1 MSEHEKIKSVRDFM
15 GLYRKREQVKR
26 FTKTAT
32 AMWAFFLGEFESKE
46 FPEMMVFSNSQLEE
60 GAGVSKQNLFNVLDE
75 LKDRGMLEYAKHG
88 RNSIEVRTVK
98 GLTDKM
104 ESK

>member
-46 FPEMMVFSNSQLEE
+46 FPEMMVFSNS
-60 GAGVSKQNLFNVLDE
+60 
-75 LKDRGMLEYAKHG
+75 
-88 RNSIEVRTVK
+88 
-98 GLTDKM
+98 
-104 ESK
+104 